1 MIKDGADGAENQ
13 IFFKEEKHMEGS
25 KLLKV
30 SGILMIIGGALSAIL
45 GIVAVLGVAALAY
58 IASAQTEAGM
68 LYASTILLLISGV
81 VELIAGIIG
90 VINAEKPQKAKACIV
105 WGALVAILSVA
116 STILG
121 VVGGSDF
128 SVSGLVL
135 GLVLPVIYIIG
146 AVKNMQSATS
156 VG

>member
-1 MIKDGADGAENQ
+1 MNGHK
-13 IFFKEEKHMEGS
+13 F
-25 KLLKV
+25 LKV
-30 SGILMIIGGALSAIL
+30 TGILMIIGGALSAIL
-45 GIVAVLGVAALAY
+45 GVVAVLGVAALAY

-116 STILG
+116 GTILG

>member
-1 MIKDGADGAENQ
+1 MNGHK
-13 IFFKEEKHMEGS
+13 F
-25 KLLKV
+25 LKV
-30 SGILMIIGGALSAIL
+30 TGILMIIGGALSAIL

-81 VELIAGIIG
+81 VDWIAGIIG

-116 STILG
+116 GTILG

>member
-1 MIKDGADGAENQ
+1 MNGHK
-13 IFFKEEKHMEGS
+13 F
-25 KLLKV
+25 LKV
-30 SGILMIIGGALSAIL
+30 TGILMIIGGALSAIL
-45 GIVAVLGVAALAY
+45 GLVAVLGVAALAY

-116 STILG
+116 GTILG

>member
-1 MIKDGADGAENQ
+1 MNGHK
-13 IFFKEEKHMEGS
+13 F
-25 KLLKV
+25 LKV
-30 SGILMIIGGALSAIL
+30 TGILMIIGGALSAIL

-68 LYASTILLLISGV
+68 LYASTILLLI
-81 VELIAGIIG
+81 IG
-90 VINAEKPQKAKACIV
+90 VINAEKPQKAKTCIV

-116 STILG
+116 GTILG

>member
-1 MIKDGADGAENQ
+1 MNGHK
-13 IFFKEEKHMEGS
+13 F
-25 KLLKV
+25 LKV
-30 SGILMIIGGALSAIL
+30 TGILMIIGGALSAIL
-45 GIVAVLGVAALAY
+45 GIVAVLGFAALAY

-116 STILG
+116 GTILG

>member
-1 MIKDGADGAENQ
+1 MNGHK
-13 IFFKEEKHMEGS
+13 F
-25 KLLKV
+25 LKV
-30 SGILMIIGGALSAIL
+30 TGILMIIGGALSTIL

>member
-1 MIKDGADGAENQ
+1 MNGHK
-13 IFFKEEKHMEGS
+13 F
-25 KLLKV
+25 LKV
-30 SGILMIIGGALSAIL
+30 TGILMIIGGALSAIL

-90 VINAEKPQKAKACIV
+90 IINAEKPQKAKVCIV

-116 STILG
+116 GTILG

-135 GLVLPVIYIIG
+135 GLLLPVIYILG

>member
-1 MIKDGADGAENQ
+1 MNGHK
-13 IFFKEEKHMEGS
+13 F
-25 KLLKV
+25 LKV
-30 SGILMIIGGALSAIL
+30 TGILMIIGGALSAIL

-68 LYASTILLLISGV
+68 LYASTILLLVSGV

-105 WGALVAILSVA
+105 WGALVAVLSVA
-116 STILG
+116 GTILG

>member
-1 MIKDGADGAENQ
+1 MNGHK
-13 IFFKEEKHMEGS
+13 F
-25 KLLKV
+25 LKV
-30 SGILMIIGGALSAIL
+30 TGILMIIGGALSAIL

-68 LYASTILLLISGV
+68 LYASTILLLASGV

-116 STILG
+116 GTILG

>member
-1 MIKDGADGAENQ
+1 MNGHK
-13 IFFKEEKHMEGS
+13 F
-25 KLLKV
+25 LKV
-30 SGILMIIGGALSAIL
+30 TGILMIIGGALSAIL

-90 VINAEKPQKAKACIV
+90 VINAEKPQKAKTCIV

-116 STILG
+116 GTILG

>member
-1 MIKDGADGAENQ
+1 MNGHK
-13 IFFKEEKHMEGS
+13 F
-25 KLLKV
+25 LKV
-30 SGILMIIGGALSAIL
+30 TGILMIIGGALSAIL

-81 VELIAGIIG
+81 VELSAGIIG

>member
-1 MIKDGADGAENQ
+1 MNYSQILTECRPRQRDLRTQGRISADAWDPQAPIRTCRTCKG
-13 IFFKEEKHMEGS
+13 
-25 KLLKV
+25 
-30 SGILMIIGGALSAIL
+30 
-45 GIVAVLGVAALAY
+45 
-58 IASAQTEAGM
+58 
-68 LYASTILLLISGV
+68 
-81 VELIAGIIG
+81 ELIAGIIG

-116 STILG
+116 GTILG

>member
-1 MIKDGADGAENQ
+1 MNGHK
-13 IFFKEEKHMEGS
+13 F
-25 KLLKV
+25 LKV
-30 SGILMIIGGALSAIL
+30 TGILMIVGGALSAIL

-116 STILG
+116 GTILG

>member
-1 MIKDGADGAENQ
+1 MNGHK
-13 IFFKEEKHMEGS
+13 F
-25 KLLKV
+25 LKV
-30 SGILMIIGGALSAIL
+30 TGILMIIGGALSAIL

-81 VELIAGIIG
+81 VELNAGIIG

-116 STILG
+116 GTILG

>member
-1 MIKDGADGAENQ
+1 MNGHK
-13 IFFKEEKHMEGS
+13 F
-25 KLLKV
+25 LKV
-30 SGILMIIGGALSAIL
+30 TGILMIIGGALSAIL

-116 STILG
+116 GTILG

-135 GLVLPVIYIIG
+135 GLVLPAIYIIG

>member
-1 MIKDGADGAENQ
+1 MNGHK
-13 IFFKEEKHMEGS
+13 F
-25 KLLKV
+25 LKV
-30 SGILMIIGGALSAIL
+30 TGILMIIGGALSAIL

-90 VINAEKPQKAKACIV
+90 AINAEKPQKAKVCIV

-116 STILG
+116 GTILG